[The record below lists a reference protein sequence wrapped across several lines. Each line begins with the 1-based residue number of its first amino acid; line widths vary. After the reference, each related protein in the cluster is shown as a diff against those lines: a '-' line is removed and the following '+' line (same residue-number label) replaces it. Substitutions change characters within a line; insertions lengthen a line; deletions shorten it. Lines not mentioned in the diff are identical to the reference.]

1 MRAYLATLI
10 LVLAMT
16 APTALADD
24 RASAERHFRTGER
37 LFTAG
42 DFVHAAASFE
52 QAYASLPLPAI
63 AFSGAQAYRLAWA
76 KAKDKDPGHLRRA
89 VELYRIYVEQEP
101 KGDRVVEASA
111 ALGDLEPLVARLGGG
126 GGAPLIPRVTGVTV
140 TSALAGV
147 KVEID
152 GGPALAL
159 PLVKELPVG
168 EHQVVATAP
177 GYAPRT
183 LPVST
188 VDGAL
193 VPVEI
198 ELDPLPSTLAIRAEG
213 GSQVEI
219 DGRPVRLGRGGVV
232 EVPAG
237 RHLVEISR
245 RGRRP
250 FAVEVEVARGERRAI
265 AARQPVTGQRR
276 IATWVLY
283 GAGGLALGAGVATT
297 LTVLA
302 DGDASDLADL
312 KASRGLTLDEAARY
326 DELRGDRD
334 DLRSLAIGLG
344 VTAAAVAATGVLLY
358 VFDHERSTS
367 SAALAPS
374 VAPTVSAD
382 GAGVSWTGRF

>member
-1 MRAYLATLI
+1 MMRALIFAMVAAALA
-10 LVLAMT
+10 AST
-16 APTALADD
+16 AVADD
-24 RASAERHFRTGER
+24 RTSAERHFRTGER

-42 DFVHAAASFE
+42 DFIHAAASFE

-76 KAKDKDPGHLRRA
+76 KAKDKDPAHLRRA

-101 KGDRVVEASA
+101 KGERVVEASS
-111 ALGDLEPLVARLGGG
+111 ALGDLEPLVARLGAG
-126 GGAPLIPRVTGVTV
+126 GGAPLLPRVTGVTV
-140 TSALAGV
+140 TSAIAGV

-198 ELDPLPSTLAIRAEG
+198 ELAPLPSTLAIRAEG

-219 DGRPVRLGRGGVV
+219 DGRPVRLGRGGLV

-250 FAVEVEVARGERRAI
+250 FAIEVDVGRGEQRAL

-283 GAGGLALGAGVATT
+283 GAGALALGAGVATT
-297 LTVLA
+297 LTLVA
-302 DGDASDLADL
+302 DADASDLADL
-312 KASRGLTLDEAARY
+312 RASRGLTLDEAARY
-326 DELRGDRD
+326 EELRGDRD
-334 DLRSLAIGLG
+334 DRRALAVGLG
-344 VTAAAVAATGVLLY
+344 VGAAAVAATGVLLY

-367 SAALAPS
+367 GAALGPS
-374 VAPTVSAD
+374 LAPTVNAD
-382 GAGVSWTGRF
+382 GAAVSWTGRF